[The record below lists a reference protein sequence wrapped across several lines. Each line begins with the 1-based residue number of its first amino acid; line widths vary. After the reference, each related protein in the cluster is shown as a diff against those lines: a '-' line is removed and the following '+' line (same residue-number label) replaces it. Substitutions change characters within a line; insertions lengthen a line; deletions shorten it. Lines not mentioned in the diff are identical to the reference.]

1 MFDVR
6 PFSVRCS
13 FISLVIKPAA
23 LAPGGVAE
31 PLTQSPE
38 PYAMKIC
45 FYAPFKPL
53 GHAQPSG
60 DLVTATGIFDFL
72 ARQNHQVM
80 SASTLRCRWIYWKPW
95 LWPRLWWE
103 RQRVIRN
110 FSSAPVDI
118 WFTYHSYYKAPD
130 LLGPYASRHL
140 NIPYVIFQ
148 GIYSTKRRRSVKT
161 RRGFYLNK
169 AALLAAD
176 HVFTNKKVDL
186 HNLRRLLPDERISY
200 VAPGLNPDEFIFD
213 AQAREELRRQW
224 SITGEPVIF
233 SAAMFRRDVKTQGL
247 KWVIRACGEL
257 LRQGRQFQLVIAG
270 DGKERKALE
279 NLAAEQIPGKFRFV
293 GKISRPQLYRY
304 YSAADVFMFPG
315 IGESLGMVF
324 LEAQACGL
332 PVVAFDNAGV
342 PEAVQDGKTGILV
355 PPYEMAPFVDA
366 VNSLLSDR
374 ELRRQMGRAAK
385 SYVRTNHDLDLNYQE
400 LERVL
405 QKILGSGRH
414 T

>member
-13 FISLVIKPAA
+13 LFSFVIKPAA
-23 LAPGGVAE
+23 SAAGGGTE
-31 PLTQSPE
+31 PLTQNPE
-38 PYAMKIC
+38 PYSMKIC
-45 FYAPFKPL
+45 FYTPFKPL

-60 DLVTATGIFDFL
+60 DLVTATGIFDYL
-72 ARQNHQVM
+72 ARQNHQVL

-103 RQRVIRN
+103 RQRVIRK
-110 FSSAPVDI
+110 FSSEPVDL

-130 LLGPYASRHL
+130 LLGPYASRRL

-148 GIYSTKRRRSVKT
+148 GIYSTKRRRRFKT

-186 HNLRRLLPDERISY
+186 YNLRRLLPDERISY

-213 AQAREELRRQW
+213 AEARAELHRQW
-224 SITGEPVIF
+224 SISGEPVIF
-233 SAAMFRRDVKTQGL
+233 SAAMFRRDVKTRGL

-270 DGKERKALE
+270 DGKERKTLQ
-279 NLAAEQIPGKFRFV
+279 NLAAEQIPGRCRFV
-293 GKISRPQLYRY
+293 GKIPRPQLYRY

-342 PEAVQDGKTGILV
+342 PEAVQDRKTGFLV
-355 PPYEMAPFVDA
+355 PMYALELFVDA
-366 VNSLLSDR
+366 VQQLLTDKN
-374 ELRRQMGRAAK
+374 LRLKMGLAAK
-385 SYVRTNHDLDLNYQE
+385 SYVREFHDLNKNYQKLE
-400 LERVL
+400 LSLNGIVKSRL
-405 QKILGSGRH
+405 
-414 T
+414 